1 MDVTVKTFADLRKTL
16 GQELVLSIPDG
27 GTVRDLLR
35 ILGDRYAAFS
45 PEAFES
51 NGTLRP
57 GINILQNGRNIK
69 NLDDLDTRITDGDI
83 IAIFP
88 PIAGG

>member
-35 ILGDRYAAFS
+35 ILGERYAAFS
-45 PEAFES
+45 PEGFES
-51 NGTLRP
+51 EGRLKP
-57 GINILQNGRNIK
+57 DINILQNGRNIK
-69 NLDDLDTRITDGDI
+69 NLDDLDTKIAERDV

>member
-1 MDVTVKTFADLRKTL
+1 MDVTVKTFADLRKIL
-16 GQELVLSIPDG
+16 GQELVLSVPEG

-35 ILGDRYAAFS
+35 ILGERYAAFS
-45 PEAFES
+45 PKGFES
-51 NGTLRP
+51 DGALKP
-57 GINILQNGRNIK
+57 DINILQNGRNIK
-69 NLDDLDTRITDGDI
+69 NLDDLDTRMTDGDI

>member
-1 MDVTVKTFADLRKTL
+1 MNVTVKTFADLRKAL
-16 GQELVLSIPDG
+16 GQELALSVPEG
-27 GTVRDLLR
+27 GTLRDLLR
-35 ILGDRYAAFS
+35 ILGERYAEFS
-45 PEAFES
+45 PKDFEA
-51 NGTLRP
+51 NGALRP
-57 GINILQNGRNIK
+57 DINILQNGRNIK

>member
-1 MDVTVKTFADLRKTL
+1 MDVTVKTFADLQKTL
-16 GQELVLSIPDG
+16 GQELMLSVPEG

-35 ILGDRYAAFS
+35 ILGDCYAAFS
-45 PEAFES
+45 PKDLES
-51 NGTLRP
+51 DGMLRP
-57 GINILQNGRNIK
+57 DINILQNGRNIK
-69 NLDDLDTRITDGDI
+69 YLNNLDTKVMNGDI